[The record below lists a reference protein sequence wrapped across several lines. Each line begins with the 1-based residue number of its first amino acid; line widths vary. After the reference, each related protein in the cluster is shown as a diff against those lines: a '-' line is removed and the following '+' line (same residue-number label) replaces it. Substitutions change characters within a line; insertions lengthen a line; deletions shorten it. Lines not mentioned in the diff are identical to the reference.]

1 MPPIIRD
8 TSESRWLEYLHVA
21 SAVVWVSLQTWWT
34 GFQREELREEDG
46 EKEKGR
52 DGWERNWWTLRD
64 LYGPES
70 HIMSLLQHSVGQ
82 SSYKV
87 HLVLVGRNTDC
98 TTQWWSITLLE
109 GISNGMYIGTAIC
122 GQYTLCKKV
131 RAQFSSVAQLCLTLW
146 DPKHCST
153 PGFTPRVCLNSCPS
167 SQWWHPTISFSVI
180 PFSSH
185 LQSFPA
191 SGSFPMSQFFASG
204 SQSNGVS
211 VSASVLPMNV
221 QDWFPL
227 GWTGLIS
234 LQSKGLSL
242 VLGLVHSKCC
252 QIIYFV
258 YILSAQLS
266 FPKG

>member
-1 MPPIIRD
+1 M
-8 TSESRWLEYLHVA
+8 
-21 SAVVWVSLQTWWT
+21 
-34 GFQREELREEDG
+34 REEDG

-131 RAQFSSVAQLCLTLW
+131 GAQFSCSVVSDSLRPQA
-146 DPKHCST
+146 
-153 PGFTPRVCLNSCPS
+153 
-167 SQWWHPTISFSVI
+167 
-180 PFSSH
+180 
-185 LQSFPA
+185 LQHTRLH
-191 SGSFPMSQFFASG
+191 
-204 SQSNGVS
+204 SQSVPKLVS
-211 VSASVLPMNV
+211 IKSVMTSHHLLLCHSLLLPPSIFPSIRVFSNESVLR
-221 QDWFPL
+221 
-227 GWTGLIS
+227 IR
-234 LQSKGLSL
+234 
-242 VLGLVHSKCC
+242 
-252 QIIYFV
+252 
-258 YILSAQLS
+258 
-266 FPKG
+266 